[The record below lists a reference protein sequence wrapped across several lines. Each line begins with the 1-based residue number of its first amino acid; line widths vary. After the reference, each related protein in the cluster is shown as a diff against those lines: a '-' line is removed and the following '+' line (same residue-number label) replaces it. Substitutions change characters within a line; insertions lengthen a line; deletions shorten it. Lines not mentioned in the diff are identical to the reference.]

1 MSKNADL
8 KNTDLKVEQLE
19 TTFWIMCVD
28 DDSPLHTNVM
38 EKDGLKKVRIEVDGE
53 VTVNL
58 SSLL

>member
-1 MSKNADL
+1 
-8 KNTDLKVEQLE
+8 
-19 TTFWIMCVD
+19 VD